1 MAARKSGRYLAP
13 IALLAVVAA
22 IFLLVRANE
31 ATSSHAPTTPVIP
44 RTLAHSPSRGDH
56 SGHSSDSHRAV
67 FYSVQAGDTLSE
79 ISAKTHVPVATLQSL
94 NPGINPN
101 ALQTGERLRLHK

>member
-13 IALLAVVAA
+13 IALLAVVLA

-31 ATSSHAPTTPVIP
+31 ATGSHASTPPLVP
-44 RTLAHSPSRGDH
+44 QTLAHTPGSPAAR
-56 SGHSSDSHRAV
+56 HRL
-67 FYSVQAGDTLSE
+67 FYTVQPGDTLSG
-79 ISAKTHVPVATLQSL
+79 ISLKTHTSMAKLQSL

-101 ALQTGERLRLHK
+101 ALQTGQRLRLGK